1 MINYKTKIAEV
12 ICEMD
17 DSLNMDFIEGIIKMP
32 PNSEMGDYALPC
44 FKLAK
49 QMKKPPVVIAKEIKS
64 SLEGK
69 DVSDLFSEIKS
80 QGPYLNFFKNY
91 EKTSKIVISNILKS
105 GDKYGSDKVGEGKT
119 VCVEFSSVNIA
130 KPFHVGHVKGT
141 VIGNVLA
148 NIHEFLGYKV
158 ERINH
163 IGDYGTQYGNQLC
176 AYKKWGDKEIVEKN
190 PIRELVKLY
199 VKFHNEAEN
208 NPSLFDE
215 GRAWFKKIEDGD
227 EEALQLWNWTKDVS
241 MVEFKRIYD
250 MLAIEYDSYAGESYY
265 TDKMPAII
273 EKLEN
278 EGLLVDSQG
287 AKVVELEEYDL
298 TSAIIKKSDG
308 TTIYMTRD
316 LAAAKYRKDTYD
328 FYKSIYIVAYQ
339 QDLHFK
345 QLFKILELMGYEWSK
360 DCIHV
365 AHGMINLVDGTLST
379 RKGCSVWL
387 DDVLN
392 KSVEKALEIIEEKN
406 PTLNNKDE
414 AAKKIGVGAIV
425 FEQIANKAIKD
436 HTFKWEE
443 ALSFTGET
451 APYIQYAYVRG
462 NKVLNKIGDIQFLMT
477 EGELTDSK
485 IDYLALSDNESKKL
499 IAILEGFE
507 QAVKDSC
514 KDNEPSYLA
523 RYTVKLAQAFNK
535 FYNANRVL
543 NEKEPIKNARILLI
557 KATLQVI
564 SNSCSLMGIELLE
577 EM

>member
-1 MINYKTKIAEV
+1 MNYKSKIAEV
-12 ICEMD
+12 ICQID
-17 DSLNMDFIEGIIKMP
+17 NSLEINFIEEIIEVP
-32 PNSEMGDYALPC
+32 PNSEMGDYSLPC

-49 QMKKPPVVIAKEIKS
+49 HMKKPPVLIAKEIKE
-64 SLEGK
+64 SLEEK
-69 DVSDLFSEIKS
+69 EVSDLFSDIKS

-91 EKTSKIVISNILKS
+91 ENNSKIVISNILKS
-105 GDKYGSDKVGEGKT
+105 GDKYGADTIGEGNT

-163 IGDYGTQYGNQLC
+163 LGDYGTQYGNQLC
-176 AYKKWGDKEIVEKN
+176 AYKKWGNKERVEKN
-190 PIRELVKLY
+190 PIRELVELY
-199 VKFHNEAEN
+199 VKFHNEAEKDLA
-208 NPSLFDE
+208 LFDE
-215 GRAWFKKIEDGD
+215 GRAWFKKIEEGN
-227 EEALQLWNWTKDVS
+227 EEALNLWNWTKDVS
-241 MVEFKRIYD
+241 MIEFKRIYD
-250 MLAIEYDSYAGESYY
+250 MLGIEYDSYAGESFY
-265 TDKMPAII
+265 TDKMPAIV
-273 EKLEN
+273 EKLEK
-278 EGLLVDSQG
+278 EGLLVESQG
-287 AKVVELEEYDL
+287 AKVVELDQYDL

-345 QLFKILELMGYEWSK
+345 QLFKILELMGYEWAK

-365 AHGMINLVDGTLST
+365 GHGMINLGEGTLST

-387 DDVLN
+387 EDVLN
-392 KSVEKALEIIEEKN
+392 KAVDKALEIIEEKN
-406 PTLNNKDE
+406 PTLNNKEE

-425 FEQIANKAIKD
+425 YEQIANKIIKD

-462 NKVLNKIGDIQFLMT
+462 NKVLNKIGELDLLST
-477 EGELTDSK
+477 EGTFIHEK
-485 IDYLALSDNESKKL
+485 IDYSVLSDNESKKL
-499 IAILEGFE
+499 ISILEGF
-507 QAVKDSC
+507 QQVVKESC
-514 KDNEPSYLA
+514 IDNEPSYLA

-535 FYNANRVL
+535 FYNANRVI
-543 NEKEPIKNARILLI
+543 NEEETIKITRGIVI

-564 SNSCSLMGIELLE
+564 SNACSLMGIELLD